1 MNLNVYLN
9 LKVNKMNFYNQSFD
23 LGLSEDVQIN
33 WYLKWKDR
41 IINSLKTNTDN
52 FLKYTN
58 QQIKENGSFLK
69 QNREVILNNRKY
81 PANFKNSIK
90 NAPNYQEAIR
100 RLSRP
105 ISNSLAGLNLNKIE
119 IQDNEVSVN
128 DINNNTVE
136 SNVWFRKLVIP
147 IYDGKNS
154 FTETAKAYFYGSEK
168 RYNLSLPEIQRI
180 LSIGFKFCYN
190 YNRTSKSIN
199 TDLMNLISFINRNPV
214 SGIQQNPTT
223 ISDLQAIKN
232 NQYNNSLKASTNP
245 NRNVIHADT
254 YYSYFMNNY
263 FEDILNEDQIKKIK
277 IQNQLKDTN
286 KEKVDTNQ
294 LNNKPK
300 IDNTN
305 TNQIASKRKQIACD
319 ILQDAYNAKI
329 TAMGLIYRD
338 FINIMKNHVSNY
350 K

>member
-1 MNLNVYLN
+1 MII
-9 LKVNKMNFYNQSFD
+9 KNKEILENT
-23 LGLSEDVQIN
+23 QIN
-33 WYLKWKDR
+33 WYLKWKDK
-41 IINSLKTNTDN
+41 IISSLKTNTDN

-58 QQIKENGSFLK
+58 QQIKENMSFLE
-69 QNREVILNNRKY
+69 QNREVILNSGKY
-81 PANFKNSIK
+81 PANFKNPIK

-105 ISNSLAGLNLNKIE
+105 VSNSLSGLNLNKIE
-119 IQDNEVSVN
+119 IQDNQVSIYDTN
-128 DINNNTVE
+128 DNTTEE
-136 SNVWFRKLVIP
+136 SNVWFRKLIIP

-154 FTETAKAYFYGSEK
+154 FIKTAKAYFYGSEK
-168 RYNLSLPEIQRI
+168 RYNLNIQEIQRI

-214 SGIQQNPTT
+214 SGLQQNSTT
-223 ISDLQAIKN
+223 VSDLQAIKN

-245 NRNVIHADT
+245 NRNIIHADT
-254 YYSYFMNNY
+254 DYSYFMSNY
-263 FEDILNEDQIKKIK
+263 FVDILNEDQIEKIK
-277 IQNQLKDTN
+277 IQNQIKDTN

-300 IDNTN
+300 INNTN
-305 TNQIASKRKQIACD
+305 TNQISSKRKQIACD

>member
-1 MNLNVYLN
+1 MII
-9 LKVNKMNFYNQSFD
+9 KNKEILENT
-23 LGLSEDVQIN
+23 QIN

-58 QQIKENGSFLK
+58 QQIKENGSFLE
-69 QNREVILNNRKY
+69 QNREVILNSGKY
-81 PANFKNSIK
+81 PANFKNPIK

-105 ISNSLAGLNLNKIE
+105 VSNSLSGLNLNKIE
-119 IQDNEVSVN
+119 IQDNQVSIYDTN
-128 DINNNTVE
+128 DNTTEE
-136 SNVWFRKLVIP
+136 SNVWSRKLIIP

-154 FTETAKAYFYGSEK
+154 FIKTAKAYFYGSEK
-168 RYNLSLPEIQRI
+168 RYNLNIQEIQRI

-223 ISDLQAIKN
+223 VSDLQAIKN

-254 YYSYFMNNY
+254 NYSYFMSNY
-263 FEDILNEDQIKKIK
+263 FGDILNEDQIEKIK
-277 IQNQLKDTN
+277 IQNQIKDTN

-305 TNQIASKRKQIACD
+305 TNQISSKRKQIACD

>member
-1 MNLNVYLN
+1 MII
-9 LKVNKMNFYNQSFD
+9 KNKEILENT
-23 LGLSEDVQIN
+23 QIN

-58 QQIKENGSFLK
+58 QQIKENGSFLE
-69 QNREVILNNRKY
+69 QNREVILNSGKY
-81 PANFKNSIK
+81 PANFKNPIK

-105 ISNSLAGLNLNKIE
+105 VSNSLSGLNLNKIE
-119 IQDNEVSVN
+119 IQDNQVSIYDTN
-128 DINNNTVE
+128 DNTTEE
-136 SNVWFRKLVIP
+136 SNVWFRKLIIP

-154 FTETAKAYFYGSEK
+154 FIKTAKAYFYGSEK
-168 RYNLSLPEIQRI
+168 RYNLNIQEIQRI

-223 ISDLQAIKN
+223 VSDLQAIKN

-254 YYSYFMNNY
+254 NYSYFMSNY
-263 FEDILNEDQIKKIK
+263 FGDILNEDQIEKIK
-277 IQNQLKDTN
+277 IQNQIKDTN

-305 TNQIASKRKQIACD
+305 TNQISSKRKQIACD

>member
-1 MNLNVYLN
+1 MIMINKKINLL
-9 LKVNKMNFYNQSFD
+9 
-23 LGLSEDVQIN
+23 EDSQIN
-33 WYLKWKDR
+33 WYLKWKDK
-41 IINSLKTNTDN
+41 IISSLKTNTDN

-58 QQIKENGSFLK
+58 QQIKKNGSFLE
-69 QNREVILNNRKY
+69 QNREVILNSGKY
-81 PANFKNSIK
+81 PANFKNPIK

-105 ISNSLAGLNLNKIE
+105 VSNSLSGLNLNKIE
-119 IQDNEVSVN
+119 IQDNQVSIYDTN
-128 DINNNTVE
+128 DNTTEE
-136 SNVWFRKLVIP
+136 SNVWFRKLIIP

-154 FTETAKAYFYGSEK
+154 FIKTAKAYFYGSEK
-168 RYNLSLPEIQRI
+168 RYNLNIQEIQRI

-223 ISDLQAIKN
+223 VSDLQAIKN

-254 YYSYFMNNY
+254 DYSYFMSNY
-263 FEDILNEDQIKKIK
+263 FGDILNEDQIEKIK
-277 IQNQLKDTN
+277 IQNQIKDTN

-305 TNQIASKRKQIACD
+305 TNQISFKRKQIACD

-329 TAMGLIYRD
+329 TAMGLLYRD

>member
-1 MNLNVYLN
+1 MII
-9 LKVNKMNFYNQSFD
+9 KNKEILENT
-23 LGLSEDVQIN
+23 QIN
-33 WYLKWKDR
+33 WYLKWKDK
-41 IINSLKTNTDN
+41 IISSLKTNTDN

-58 QQIKENGSFLK
+58 QQIKENMSFLE
-69 QNREVILNNRKY
+69 QNREVILNSGKY
-81 PANFKNSIK
+81 PANFKNPIK

-105 ISNSLAGLNLNKIE
+105 VSNSLSGLNLNKIE
-119 IQDNEVSVN
+119 IQDNQVSIYDTN
-128 DINNNTVE
+128 DNTTEE
-136 SNVWFRKLVIP
+136 SNVWFRKLIIP

-154 FTETAKAYFYGSEK
+154 FIETAKAYFYGSEK
-168 RYNLSLPEIQRI
+168 RYNLNIQEIQRI

-214 SGIQQNPTT
+214 SGLQQNPTT
-223 ISDLQAIKN
+223 VSDLQAIKN

-254 YYSYFMNNY
+254 DYSYFMSNY
-263 FEDILNEDQIKKIK
+263 FGDILNEDQIEKIK
-277 IQNQLKDTN
+277 IQNQIKDTN

-300 IDNTN
+300 VDNTN
-305 TNQIASKRKQIACD
+305 TNQISSKRKQIACD

-338 FINIMKNHVSNY
+338 FINIMKNHVYNY

>member
-1 MNLNVYLN
+1 MINKKLN
-9 LKVNKMNFYNQSFD
+9 
-23 LGLSEDVQIN
+23 LSEDTQIN
-33 WYLKWKDR
+33 WYLKWKDK
-41 IINSLKTNTDN
+41 IISSLKTNTDN

-58 QQIKENGSFLK
+58 QQIKENGSFLE

-81 PANFKNSIK
+81 PANFKNPIK

-105 ISNSLAGLNLNKIE
+105 VSNSLAGLNLNKIE
-119 IQDNEVSVN
+119 IQDNQVSVN
-128 DINNNTVE
+128 DSNDNTVE
-136 SNVWFRKLVIP
+136 SNVWFRKLIIP

-154 FTETAKAYFYGSEK
+154 FINTAKAYFYGSEK
-168 RYNLSLPEIQRI
+168 RYNLNIQEIQCI

-199 TDLMNLISFINRNPV
+199 TDLLNLISFINKNPV
-214 SGIQQNPTT
+214 SGLQQNPTT
-223 ISDLQAIKN
+223 VSDLQAIKN

-245 NRNVIHADT
+245 NKNVIHADT
-254 YYSYFMNNY
+254 DYSYFMSNY
-263 FEDILNEDQIKKIK
+263 FGDILNEDQIEKIK
-277 IQNQLKDTN
+277 IQNQIKDTN

-294 LNNKPK
+294 LNNKPRV
-300 IDNTN
+300 DNTN
-305 TNQIASKRKQIACD
+305 INQISSKRKQIACD

-329 TAMGLIYRD
+329 TAMGLLYRD
-338 FINIMKNHVSNY
+338 FINILKNHVSNY

>member
-1 MNLNVYLN
+1 MII
-9 LKVNKMNFYNQSFD
+9 KNKEILENT
-23 LGLSEDVQIN
+23 QIN

-58 QQIKENGSFLK
+58 QQIKENGSFLE
-69 QNREVILNNRKY
+69 QNREVILNSGKY
-81 PANFKNSIK
+81 PANFKNPIK

-105 ISNSLAGLNLNKIE
+105 VSNSLSGLNLNKIE
-119 IQDNEVSVN
+119 IQDNQVSIYDTN
-128 DINNNTVE
+128 DNTTE
-136 SNVWFRKLVIP
+136 SNVWFRKLIIP

-154 FTETAKAYFYGSEK
+154 FIKTAKAYFYGSEK
-168 RYNLSLPEIQRI
+168 RYNLNIQEIQRI

-223 ISDLQAIKN
+223 VSDLQAIKN

-254 YYSYFMNNY
+254 DYSYFMSNY
-263 FEDILNEDQIKKIK
+263 FGDILNEDQIEKIK
-277 IQNQLKDTN
+277 IQNQIKDTN

-305 TNQIASKRKQIACD
+305 TNQISSKRKQIACD

>member
-1 MNLNVYLN
+1 MII
-9 LKVNKMNFYNQSFD
+9 KNKEILENT
-23 LGLSEDVQIN
+23 QIN

-58 QQIKENGSFLK
+58 QQIKENGSFLE
-69 QNREVILNNRKY
+69 QNREVILNSGKY
-81 PANFKNSIK
+81 PANFKNPIK

-105 ISNSLAGLNLNKIE
+105 VSNSLSGLNLNKIE
-119 IQDNEVSVN
+119 IQDNQVSIHDTN
-128 DINNNTVE
+128 DNTTE
-136 SNVWFRKLVIP
+136 SNVWFRKLIIP

-154 FTETAKAYFYGSEK
+154 FIKTAKAYFYGSEK
-168 RYNLSLPEIQRI
+168 RYNLNIQEIQRI

-223 ISDLQAIKN
+223 VSDLQAIKN

-254 YYSYFMNNY
+254 DYSYFMSNY
-263 FEDILNEDQIKKIK
+263 FGDILNEDQIEKIK
-277 IQNQLKDTN
+277 IQNQIKDTN
-286 KEKVDTNQ
+286 KENVDTNQ

-305 TNQIASKRKQIACD
+305 TNQISSKRKQIACD

>member
-1 MNLNVYLN
+1 MIMINKKLN
-9 LKVNKMNFYNQSFD
+9 L
-23 LGLSEDVQIN
+23 LEDAQNN
-33 WYLKWKDR
+33 WYLKWKDK
-41 IINSLKTNTDN
+41 IISSLKTNTDN

-58 QQIKENGSFLK
+58 QQIKENMSFLE
-69 QNREVILNNRKY
+69 QNREIILNSGKY
-81 PANFKNSIK
+81 PANFKNPIK

-105 ISNSLAGLNLNKIE
+105 VSNSLSGLNLNKIE
-119 IQDNEVSVN
+119 IQDNQVSIYDTN
-128 DINNNTVE
+128 DNTTEE
-136 SNVWFRKLVIP
+136 SNVWFRKLIIP

-154 FTETAKAYFYGSEK
+154 FIKTAKAYFYGSEK
-168 RYNLSLPEIQRI
+168 RYNLNIQEIQRI

-199 TDLMNLISFINRNPV
+199 TDLMNLISFINRNPI
-214 SGIQQNPTT
+214 SGLQQNPTT
-223 ISDLQAIKN
+223 VSDLQALKN

-254 YYSYFMNNY
+254 DYSYFMSNY
-263 FEDILNEDQIKKIK
+263 FGDILNEDQIEKIK
-277 IQNQLKDTN
+277 IQNQIKDTN

-305 TNQIASKRKQIACD
+305 TNQITSKRKQIACD

-329 TAMGLIYRD
+329 TAMGLLYRD

>member
-1 MNLNVYLN
+1 MII
-9 LKVNKMNFYNQSFD
+9 KNKEILENT
-23 LGLSEDVQIN
+23 QIN

-58 QQIKENGSFLK
+58 QQIKENGSFLE
-69 QNREVILNNRKY
+69 QNREVILNSGKY
-81 PANFKNSIK
+81 PANFKNPIK

-105 ISNSLAGLNLNKIE
+105 VSNSLSGLNLNKIE
-119 IQDNEVSVN
+119 IQDNQVSIYDTN
-128 DINNNTVE
+128 DNTTE
-136 SNVWFRKLVIP
+136 SNVWFRKLIIP

-154 FTETAKAYFYGSEK
+154 FIETAKAYFYGSEK
-168 RYNLSLPEIQRI
+168 RYNLNIQEIQRI

-223 ISDLQAIKN
+223 VSDLQAIKN

-254 YYSYFMNNY
+254 DYSYFMSNY
-263 FEDILNEDQIKKIK
+263 FGDILNEDQIEKIK
-277 IQNQLKDTN
+277 IQNQIKDTN

-305 TNQIASKRKQIACD
+305 TNQISSKRKQIACD

>member
-1 MNLNVYLN
+1 MII
-9 LKVNKMNFYNQSFD
+9 KNKEILENT
-23 LGLSEDVQIN
+23 QIN

-58 QQIKENGSFLK
+58 QQIKENGSFLE
-69 QNREVILNNRKY
+69 QNREVILNSGKY
-81 PANFKNSIK
+81 PANFKNPIK

-105 ISNSLAGLNLNKIE
+105 VSNSLSGLNLNKIE
-119 IQDNEVSVN
+119 IQDNQVSIYDTN
-128 DINNNTVE
+128 DNTTEE
-136 SNVWFRKLVIP
+136 SNVWFRKLIIP

-154 FTETAKAYFYGSEK
+154 FIETAKAYFYGSEK
-168 RYNLSLPEIQRI
+168 RYNLNIQEIQRI

-223 ISDLQAIKN
+223 VSDLQAIKN

-254 YYSYFMNNY
+254 DYSYFMSNY
-263 FEDILNEDQIKKIK
+263 FGDILNEDQIEKIK
-277 IQNQLKDTN
+277 IQNQIKDTN

-305 TNQIASKRKQIACD
+305 TNKITSKRKQIACD

>member
-1 MNLNVYLN
+1 MINKKLN
-9 LKVNKMNFYNQSFD
+9 
-23 LGLSEDVQIN
+23 LSEDTQIN
-33 WYLKWKDR
+33 WYLKWKDK
-41 IINSLKTNTDN
+41 IISSLKTNTDN

-58 QQIKENGSFLK
+58 QQIKENGSFLE

-81 PANFKNSIK
+81 PANFKNPIK

-105 ISNSLAGLNLNKIE
+105 VSNSLAGLNLNKIE
-119 IQDNEVSVN
+119 IQDNQVSVN
-128 DINNNTVE
+128 DSNDNTIE
-136 SNVWFRKLVIP
+136 SNVWFRKLIIP

-154 FTETAKAYFYGSEK
+154 FINTAKAYFYGSEK
-168 RYNLSLPEIQRI
+168 RYNLNIQEIQCI

-199 TDLMNLISFINRNPV
+199 TDLLNLISFINKNPV
-214 SGIQQNPTT
+214 SGLQQNPTT
-223 ISDLQAIKN
+223 VSDLQAIKN

-245 NRNVIHADT
+245 NKNVIHADT
-254 YYSYFMNNY
+254 DYSYFMSNY
-263 FEDILNEDQIKKIK
+263 FGDILNEDQIEKIK
-277 IQNQLKDTN
+277 IQNQIKDTN

-294 LNNKPK
+294 LNNKPRV
-300 IDNTN
+300 DNTN
-305 TNQIASKRKQIACD
+305 INQISSKRKQIACD

-329 TAMGLIYRD
+329 TAMGLLYRD
-338 FINIMKNHVSNY
+338 FINILKNHVSNY

>member
-1 MNLNVYLN
+1 MII
-9 LKVNKMNFYNQSFD
+9 KNKEILENT
-23 LGLSEDVQIN
+23 QIN

-58 QQIKENGSFLK
+58 QQIKENGSFLE

-81 PANFKNSIK
+81 PANFKNPIK

-105 ISNSLAGLNLNKIE
+105 VSNSLSGLNLNKIE
-119 IQDNEVSVN
+119 IQDNQVSIYDTN
-128 DINNNTVE
+128 DNTTEE
-136 SNVWFRKLVIP
+136 SNVWFRKLIIP

-154 FTETAKAYFYGSEK
+154 FIETAKAYFYGSEK
-168 RYNLSLPEIQRI
+168 RYNLNIQEIQRI

-223 ISDLQAIKN
+223 VSDLQAIKN

-254 YYSYFMNNY
+254 DYSYFMSNY
-263 FEDILNEDQIKKIK
+263 FGDILNEDQIEKIK
-277 IQNQLKDTN
+277 IQN
-286 KEKVDTNQ
+286 
-294 LNNKPK
+294 
-300 IDNTN
+300 
-305 TNQIASKRKQIACD
+305 
-319 ILQDAYNAKI
+319 
-329 TAMGLIYRD
+329 
-338 FINIMKNHVSNY
+338 
-350 K
+350 

>member
-1 MNLNVYLN
+1 MNLNAYSN
-9 LKVNKMNFYNQSFD
+9 LKVNKMNFYDQFYD
-23 LGLSEDVQIN
+23 LDLSEDAQIN

-58 QQIKENGSFLK
+58 QQIKENGSFLE

-81 PANFKNSIK
+81 PVNFKNPIK

-105 ISNSLAGLNLNKIE
+105 VSNSLAGLNLNKIE
-119 IQDNEVSVN
+119 IQDNQVSTN
-128 DINNNTVE
+128 DTTNNKNTVVE

-168 RYNLSLPEIQRI
+168 RYNLNIQEIQRI

-214 SGIQQNPTT
+214 SGLQQNPTT
-223 ISDLQAIKN
+223 VSDLQAIKN

-254 YYSYFMNNY
+254 DYSYFMSNY
-263 FEDILNEDQIKKIK
+263 FGDILNEDQIKDT
-277 IQNQLKDTN
+277 KDTN
-286 KEKVDTNQ
+286 KEKVDADQ

-300 IDNTN
+300 VDNTN
-305 TNQIASKRKQIACD
+305 TNQISSKRKQIACD

>member
-1 MNLNVYLN
+1 MII
-9 LKVNKMNFYNQSFD
+9 KNKEILEYT
-23 LGLSEDVQIN
+23 QIN

-41 IINSLKTNTDN
+41 IINSLKYNTDN

-58 QQIKENGSFLK
+58 QQIKDNGSFLE
-69 QNREVILNNRKY
+69 QNREIILNYRKY

-119 IQDNEVSVN
+119 IQDNQVSVN
-128 DINNNTVE
+128 VTNDNTIE

-154 FTETAKAYFYGSEK
+154 FIETAKAYFYGSEK
-168 RYNLSLPEIQRI
+168 RYNLNIQEIQRI

-190 YNRTSKSIN
+190 YNRISKSIN

-214 SGIQQNPTT
+214 SGLQQNPTT
-223 ISDLQAIKN
+223 VSDLQAIKN

-245 NRNVIHADT
+245 NKNVIHADT
-254 YYSYFMNNY
+254 DYSYFMSNY
-263 FEDILNEDQIKKIK
+263 FGDILNEDQIEKIK
-277 IQNQLKDTN
+277 IHNQIKDTKDTN
-286 KEKVDTNQ
+286 KEKVDINQ

-329 TAMGLIYRD
+329 TAMGLLYRD

>member
-1 MNLNVYLN
+1 MII
-9 LKVNKMNFYNQSFD
+9 KNKEILENT
-23 LGLSEDVQIN
+23 QIN

-58 QQIKENGSFLK
+58 QQIKENGSFLE
-69 QNREVILNNRKY
+69 QNREVILNSGKY
-81 PANFKNSIK
+81 PANFKNPIK

-105 ISNSLAGLNLNKIE
+105 VSNSLSGLNLNKIE
-119 IQDNEVSVN
+119 IQDNQVSIYDTN
-128 DINNNTVE
+128 DNTAEE
-136 SNVWFRKLVIP
+136 SNVWFRKLIIP

-154 FTETAKAYFYGSEK
+154 FIETAKAYFYGSEK
-168 RYNLSLPEIQRI
+168 RYNLNIQEIQRI

-223 ISDLQAIKN
+223 VSDLQAIKN

-245 NRNVIHADT
+245 NRNVVHADT
-254 YYSYFMNNY
+254 DYSYFMSNY
-263 FEDILNEDQIKKIK
+263 FGDILNEDQIEKIK
-277 IQNQLKDTN
+277 IQNQIKDTN
-286 KEKVDTNQ
+286 KEKVDVNQ

-305 TNQIASKRKQIACD
+305 TNQITSKRKQIACD

>member
-1 MNLNVYLN
+1 MIMINKKLN
-9 LKVNKMNFYNQSFD
+9 L
-23 LGLSEDVQIN
+23 LEDAQNN
-33 WYLKWKDR
+33 WYLKWKDK
-41 IINSLKTNTDN
+41 IISSLKTNTDN

-58 QQIKENGSFLK
+58 QQIKENGSFLE
-69 QNREVILNNRKY
+69 QNREVILNSGKY
-81 PANFKNSIK
+81 PANFKNPIK

-105 ISNSLAGLNLNKIE
+105 VSNSLSGLNLNKIE
-119 IQDNEVSVN
+119 IQDNQVSIYDTN
-128 DINNNTVE
+128 DNTIEE
-136 SNVWFRKLVIP
+136 SNVWFRKLIIP

-154 FTETAKAYFYGSEK
+154 FIKTAKAYFYGSEK
-168 RYNLSLPEIQRI
+168 RYNLNIQEIQRI

-214 SGIQQNPTT
+214 SGLQQNPTT
-223 ISDLQAIKN
+223 VSDLQAIKN

-254 YYSYFMNNY
+254 DYSYFMSNY
-263 FEDILNEDQIKKIK
+263 FGDILNEDQIEKIK
-277 IQNQLKDTN
+277 IQNQIKDTN

-305 TNQIASKRKQIACD
+305 TNQISFKRKQIACD

>member
-1 MNLNVYLN
+1 MII
-9 LKVNKMNFYNQSFD
+9 KNKEILENT
-23 LGLSEDVQIN
+23 QIN

-58 QQIKENGSFLK
+58 QQIKENGSFLE
-69 QNREVILNNRKY
+69 QNREVILNSGKY
-81 PANFKNSIK
+81 PANFKNPIK

-105 ISNSLAGLNLNKIE
+105 VSNSLSGLNLNKIE
-119 IQDNEVSVN
+119 IQDNQVSIYDTN
-128 DINNNTVE
+128 DNTTEE
-136 SNVWFRKLVIP
+136 SNVWFRKLIIP

-154 FTETAKAYFYGSEK
+154 FIETAKAYFYGSEK
-168 RYNLSLPEIQRI
+168 RYNLNIQEIQRI

-223 ISDLQAIKN
+223 VSDLQAIKN

-254 YYSYFMNNY
+254 DYSYFMSNY
-263 FEDILNEDQIKKIK
+263 FGDILNEDQIEKIK
-277 IQNQLKDTN
+277 IQNQIKDTN
-286 KEKVDTNQ
+286 KEKVDVNQ

-305 TNQIASKRKQIACD
+305 TNQISFKRKQIACD

>member
-1 MNLNVYLN
+1 MIMINKKLN
-9 LKVNKMNFYNQSFD
+9 L
-23 LGLSEDVQIN
+23 LEDAQNN
-33 WYLKWKDR
+33 WYLKWKDK
-41 IINSLKTNTDN
+41 IISSLKTNTDN

-58 QQIKENGSFLK
+58 QQIKENMSFLE
-69 QNREVILNNRKY
+69 QNREVILNSGKY
-81 PANFKNSIK
+81 PANFKNPIK

-105 ISNSLAGLNLNKIE
+105 VSNSLSGLNLNKIE
-119 IQDNEVSVN
+119 IQDNQVSIYDTN
-128 DINNNTVE
+128 DNTTE
-136 SNVWFRKLVIP
+136 SNVWFKKLIIP

-154 FTETAKAYFYGSEK
+154 FIETAKAYFYGSEK
-168 RYNLSLPEIQRI
+168 RYNLNIQEIQRI

-214 SGIQQNPTT
+214 SGLQQNPTT
-223 ISDLQAIKN
+223 VSDLQAIKN

-254 YYSYFMNNY
+254 DYSYFMSNY
-263 FEDILNEDQIKKIK
+263 FGDILNEDQIEKIK
-277 IQNQLKDTN
+277 IQNQIKDTN

-338 FINIMKNHVSNY
+338 FINIMKNHVYNY

>member
-1 MNLNVYLN
+1 MII
-9 LKVNKMNFYNQSFD
+9 KNKKILENT
-23 LGLSEDVQIN
+23 QIN

-58 QQIKENGSFLK
+58 QQIKENGSFLE
-69 QNREVILNNRKY
+69 QNREVILNSGKY
-81 PANFKNSIK
+81 PANFKNPIK

-105 ISNSLAGLNLNKIE
+105 VSNSLSGLNLNKIE
-119 IQDNEVSVN
+119 IQDNQVSIYDTN
-128 DINNNTVE
+128 DNTTEE
-136 SNVWFRKLVIP
+136 SNVWFRKLIIP

-154 FTETAKAYFYGSEK
+154 FIKTAKAYFYASEK
-168 RYNLSLPEIQRI
+168 RYNSNIQEIQRI

-223 ISDLQAIKN
+223 VSDLQAIKN

-254 YYSYFMNNY
+254 DYSYFMSNY
-263 FEDILNEDQIKKIK
+263 FGDILNEDQIEKIK
-277 IQNQLKDTN
+277 IQNQIKDTN

-305 TNQIASKRKQIACD
+305 TNQISSKRKQIACD

>member
-1 MNLNVYLN
+1 MII
-9 LKVNKMNFYNQSFD
+9 KNKEILENT
-23 LGLSEDVQIN
+23 QIN

-58 QQIKENGSFLK
+58 QQIKENGSFLE
-69 QNREVILNNRKY
+69 QNREVILNSGKY
-81 PANFKNSIK
+81 PANFKNPIK

-105 ISNSLAGLNLNKIE
+105 VSNSLSGLNLNKIE
-119 IQDNEVSVN
+119 IQDNQVSIYDTN
-128 DINNNTVE
+128 DNTTE
-136 SNVWFRKLVIP
+136 SNVWFRKLIIP
-147 IYDGKNS
+147 IYDGKTS
-154 FTETAKAYFYGSEK
+154 FIETAKAYFYGSEK
-168 RYNLSLPEIQRI
+168 RYNLNIQEIQRI

-223 ISDLQAIKN
+223 VSDLQAIKN

-254 YYSYFMNNY
+254 DYSYFMSNY
-263 FEDILNEDQIKKIK
+263 FGDILNEDQIEKIK
-277 IQNQLKDTN
+277 IQNQIKDTN

-305 TNQIASKRKQIACD
+305 TNQISSKRKQIACD

>member
-1 MNLNVYLN
+1 MII
-9 LKVNKMNFYNQSFD
+9 KNKEILENT
-23 LGLSEDVQIN
+23 QIN

-52 FLKYTN
+52 FLKYAN
-58 QQIKENGSFLK
+58 QQIKENGSFLE
-69 QNREVILNNRKY
+69 QNREVILNSGKY
-81 PANFKNSIK
+81 PANFKNPIK

-105 ISNSLAGLNLNKIE
+105 VSNSLSGLNLNKIE
-119 IQDNEVSVN
+119 IQDNQVSIYDTN
-128 DINNNTVE
+128 DNTTE
-136 SNVWFRKLVIP
+136 SNVWFRKLIIP

-154 FTETAKAYFYGSEK
+154 FIETAKAYFYGSEK
-168 RYNLSLPEIQRI
+168 RYNLNIQEIQRI

-223 ISDLQAIKN
+223 VSDLQAIKN

-254 YYSYFMNNY
+254 DYSYFMSNY
-263 FEDILNEDQIKKIK
+263 FGDILNEDQIEKIK
-277 IQNQLKDTN
+277 IQNQIKDTN
-286 KEKVDTNQ
+286 KEKVDVNQ

-305 TNQIASKRKQIACD
+305 TNQITSKRKQIACD

>member
-1 MNLNVYLN
+1 MII
-9 LKVNKMNFYNQSFD
+9 KNKEILENT
-23 LGLSEDVQIN
+23 QIN

-58 QQIKENGSFLK
+58 QQIKENGSFLE
-69 QNREVILNNRKY
+69 QNREVILNSGKY
-81 PANFKNSIK
+81 PANFKNPIK

-105 ISNSLAGLNLNKIE
+105 VSNSLSGLNLNKIE
-119 IQDNEVSVN
+119 IQDNQVSIYDTN
-128 DINNNTVE
+128 DNTTEE
-136 SNVWFRKLVIP
+136 SNVWFRKLIIP

-154 FTETAKAYFYGSEK
+154 FIETAKAYFYGSEK
-168 RYNLSLPEIQRI
+168 RYNLNIQEIQRI

-214 SGIQQNPTT
+214 SVIQQNPTT
-223 ISDLQAIKN
+223 VSDLQAIKN

-254 YYSYFMNNY
+254 DYSYFMSNY
-263 FEDILNEDQIKKIK
+263 FGDILNEDQIEKIK
-277 IQNQLKDTN
+277 IQNQIKDTN
-286 KEKVDTNQ
+286 KEKVDVNQ

-305 TNQIASKRKQIACD
+305 TNQISFKRKQIACD

>member
-1 MNLNVYLN
+1 
-9 LKVNKMNFYNQSFD
+9 MNFYNQFYD
-23 LGLSEDVQIN
+23 LDLSEDAQIN

-41 IINSLKTNTDN
+41 IIGSLKTNTDN

-58 QQIKENGSFLK
+58 QQIKENGSFLE

-105 ISNSLAGLNLNKIE
+105 VSNSLAGLNLNKIE
-119 IQDNEVSVN
+119 IQDNQVSTN
-128 DINNNTVE
+128 DTTNNKNTVVE
-136 SNVWFRKLVIP
+136 SNVWFRKLIIP

-168 RYNLSLPEIQRI
+168 RYNLNIQEIQRI

-223 ISDLQAIKN
+223 VSDLQAIKN

-254 YYSYFMNNY
+254 DYSYFMSNY
-263 FEDILNEDQIKKIK
+263 FGDILNEDQIKDT
-277 IQNQLKDTN
+277 KDTN
-286 KEKVDTNQ
+286 KEKVDADQ

-300 IDNTN
+300 VDNTN
-305 TNQIASKRKQIACD
+305 TNQISSKRKQIACD

>member
-1 MNLNVYLN
+1 MII
-9 LKVNKMNFYNQSFD
+9 KNKEILENT
-23 LGLSEDVQIN
+23 QIN

-58 QQIKENGSFLK
+58 QQIKENGSFLE
-69 QNREVILNNRKY
+69 QNREVILNSGKY
-81 PANFKNSIK
+81 PANFKNPIK

-105 ISNSLAGLNLNKIE
+105 VSNSLSGLNLNKIE
-119 IQDNEVSVN
+119 IQDNQVSIYDTN
-128 DINNNTVE
+128 DNTTEE
-136 SNVWFRKLVIP
+136 SNVWFRKLIIP

-154 FTETAKAYFYGSEK
+154 FIKTAKAYFYGSEK
-168 RYNLSLPEIQRI
+168 RYNLNIQEIQRI

-223 ISDLQAIKN
+223 VSDLQAIKN

-254 YYSYFMNNY
+254 DYSYFMSNY
-263 FEDILNEDQIKKIK
+263 FEDILNEDQIEKIK
-277 IQNQLKDTN
+277 IQNQIKNTN

-305 TNQIASKRKQIACD
+305 TNQISSKRKQIACD

>member
-1 MNLNVYLN
+1 MIMINKKLN
-9 LKVNKMNFYNQSFD
+9 L
-23 LGLSEDVQIN
+23 LEDSQIN
-33 WYLKWKDR
+33 WYLKWKDK
-41 IINSLKTNTDN
+41 IISSLKTNTDN

-58 QQIKENGSFLK
+58 QQIKENGSFLE
-69 QNREVILNNRKY
+69 QNREVILNSGKY
-81 PANFKNSIK
+81 PANFKNPIK

-105 ISNSLAGLNLNKIE
+105 VSNSLAGLNLNKIE
-119 IQDNEVSVN
+119 IQDNQVSTN
-128 DINNNTVE
+128 DTNNKNTVIE
-136 SNVWFRKLVIP
+136 SNIWFRKLIIP

-168 RYNLSLPEIQRI
+168 RYNLNIQEIQRI

-214 SGIQQNPTT
+214 SGIQQNTT
-223 ISDLQAIKN
+223 TVSDLQAIKN

-254 YYSYFMNNY
+254 NYSYFMSNY
-263 FEDILNEDQIKKIK
+263 FGDILNEDQIEKIK
-277 IQNQLKDTN
+277 IQNQIKDTN
-286 KEKVDTNQ
+286 KEKVDTNR

-305 TNQIASKRKQIACD
+305 TNQISSKRKQIACD

-329 TAMGLIYRD
+329 TAMGLLYRD
-338 FINIMKNHVSNY
+338 FINIMKIHVSNY

>member
-1 MNLNVYLN
+1 
-9 LKVNKMNFYNQSFD
+9 MNFYDQFYD
-23 LGLSEDVQIN
+23 LDLSEDAQIN

-58 QQIKENGSFLK
+58 QQIKENGSFLE

-81 PANFKNSIK
+81 PVNFKNPIK

-105 ISNSLAGLNLNKIE
+105 VSNSLAGLNLNKIE
-119 IQDNEVSVN
+119 IQDNQVSTN
-128 DINNNTVE
+128 DTTNNKNTVVE

-168 RYNLSLPEIQRI
+168 RYNLNIQEIQRI

-214 SGIQQNPTT
+214 SGLQQNPTT
-223 ISDLQAIKN
+223 VSDLQAIKN

-254 YYSYFMNNY
+254 DYSYFMSNY
-263 FEDILNEDQIKKIK
+263 FGDILNEDQIKDT
-277 IQNQLKDTN
+277 KDTN
-286 KEKVDTNQ
+286 KEKVDADQ

-300 IDNTN
+300 VDNTN
-305 TNQIASKRKQIACD
+305 TNQISSKRKQIACD

>member
-1 MNLNVYLN
+1 MII
-9 LKVNKMNFYNQSFD
+9 KNKEILENT
-23 LGLSEDVQIN
+23 QIN

-58 QQIKENGSFLK
+58 QQIKENGSFLE
-69 QNREVILNNRKY
+69 QNREVILNSGKY
-81 PANFKNSIK
+81 PANFKNPIK

-105 ISNSLAGLNLNKIE
+105 VSNSLSGLNLNKIE
-119 IQDNEVSVN
+119 IQDNQVSIYDTN
-128 DINNNTVE
+128 DNTAE
-136 SNVWFRKLVIP
+136 SNVWFRKLIIP

-154 FTETAKAYFYGSEK
+154 FIKTAKAYFYGSEK
-168 RYNLSLPEIQRI
+168 RYNLNIQEIQRI

-223 ISDLQAIKN
+223 VSDLQAIKN

-254 YYSYFMNNY
+254 DYSYFMSNY
-263 FEDILNEDQIKKIK
+263 FGDILNEDQIEKIK
-277 IQNQLKDTN
+277 IQNQIKDTN

-305 TNQIASKRKQIACD
+305 TNQISSKRKQIACD

>member
-1 MNLNVYLN
+1 
-9 LKVNKMNFYNQSFD
+9 MNFYNQFYD
-23 LGLSEDVQIN
+23 LDLSEDVQIN

-41 IINSLKTNTDN
+41 IITSLKNNTDN

-58 QQIKENGSFLK
+58 QQIKENGSFLE
-69 QNREVILNNRKY
+69 QNREVILNSRKY
-81 PANFKNSIK
+81 PANFKNPIK

-105 ISNSLAGLNLNKIE
+105 VSNSLAGLNLNKIE
-119 IQDNEVSVN
+119 IQDNQVSTN
-128 DINNNTVE
+128 DTNNKNNNTVIE
-136 SNVWFRKLVIP
+136 SNIWFRKLIIP

-168 RYNLSLPEIQRI
+168 RYNLNIQEIQRI

-214 SGIQQNPTT
+214 SGLQQNQTT
-223 ISDLQAIKN
+223 VSDLQAIKN

-254 YYSYFMNNY
+254 DYSYFMSNY
-263 FEDILNEDQIKKIK
+263 FGDILNEDQIEKIK
-277 IQNQLKDTN
+277 IQNQIKDTN
-286 KEKVDTNQ
+286 KTNKEKDDTNQ

>member
-1 MNLNVYLN
+1 MII
-9 LKVNKMNFYNQSFD
+9 KNKEILENT
-23 LGLSEDVQIN
+23 QIN

-58 QQIKENGSFLK
+58 QQIKENMSFLE
-69 QNREVILNNRKY
+69 QNREVILNSGKY
-81 PANFKNSIK
+81 PANFKNPIK

-105 ISNSLAGLNLNKIE
+105 VSNSLSGLNLNKIE
-119 IQDNEVSVN
+119 IQDNQVSIYDTN
-128 DINNNTVE
+128 DNTTEE
-136 SNVWFRKLVIP
+136 SNVWFRKLIIP

-154 FTETAKAYFYGSEK
+154 FIKTAKAYFYGSEK
-168 RYNLSLPEIQRI
+168 RYNLNIQEIQRI

-223 ISDLQAIKN
+223 VSDLQAIKN

-254 YYSYFMNNY
+254 DYSYFMSNY
-263 FEDILNEDQIKKIK
+263 FGDILNEDQIEKIK
-277 IQNQLKDTN
+277 IQNQIKDTN

-305 TNQIASKRKQIACD
+305 TNQISSKRKQIACD